1 MNDLPDQFSEKDI
14 DRDRSES
21 NSVSI
26 REMNIDDIAPIF
38 HLGEQLFTS
47 DLYPYLYRTWDEW
60 EMIGMYNTDSE

>member
-1 MNDLPDQFSEKDI
+1 MNDLPDQFNDKDS
-14 DRDRSES
+14 DRPES

-26 REMNIDDIAPIF
+26 REMNIDYIAPIF

-60 EMIGMYNTDSE
+60 EVIGMYSRRT

>member
-1 MNDLPDQFSEKDI
+1 LVTSKIYLYAEKITMNDLPDRSTDKDS
-14 DRDRSES
+14 DRTEN

-47 DLYPYLYRTWDEW
+47 DLYP
-60 EMIGMYNTDSE
+60 

>member
-1 MNDLPDQFSEKDI
+1 MNDLPDQFNDKDS
-14 DRDRSES
+14 DRSES

-60 EMIGMYNTDSE
+60 EVIGIIAAVLNS

>member
-1 MNDLPDQFSEKDI
+1 MNDLPDQFNDKDS
-14 DRDRSES
+14 DRSES

-38 HLGEQLFTS
+38 YLGAQLFTS

-60 EMIGMYNTDSE
+60 VIGMHSRRT